1 MCYYYIPE
9 DKSYI
14 SPCAERTPVD
24 WKYVHYYIPTHQ
36 KRISPFAERAPVE
49 WKYVPLLHTNTSKMH
64 IAIRWAN
71 TRWMEICSVLYII
84 KIKNACRH
92 SRSEHPLNGN
102 MFHYYVPKKSQMHIA
117 IRGANTRW
125 MEICSH
131 IVKSTSI
138 KHIRIREANN
148 RWISICSHI
157 LEKKKDIRP
166 YNHWANVR
174 FSWARLK
181 MWHNLAR
188 FCQKSAARR
197 LHRRTFLAL
206 SSITSFL
213 ITYYLPQQPLPLGI
227 SRRSDGTPAVT
238 RFSFCGPVRVYCR
251 RQLRSPAGPP
261 FATRRRI
268 FLIFELLFANRKFHR
283 KSDTTKGYPKSQKI
297 SQASIFHLFWNH
309 FGTLLVSLSML
320 FRKSRKS

>member
-1 MCYYYIPE
+1 M
-9 DKSYI
+9 
-14 SPCAERTPVD
+14 
-24 WKYVHYYIPTHQ
+24 
-36 KRISPFAERAPVE
+36 SPFAERAPVE
-49 WKYVPLLHTNTSKMH
+49 WKHVPLLRTKKITN
-64 IAIRWAN
+64 A
-71 TRWMEICSVLYII
+71 Y
-84 KIKNACRH
+84 RH

-102 MFHYYVPKKSQMHIA
+102 MFSYCEKHFNKTYPHSRSQQPL
-117 IRGANTRW
+117 N
-125 MEICSH
+125 
-131 IVKSTSI
+131 
-138 KHIRIREANN
+138 KHMF
-148 RWISICSHI
+148 SYSG
-157 LEKKKDIRP
+157 EKKRHTAVQSLSKCK
-166 YNHWANVR
+166 V
-174 FSWARLK
+174 FLVRLK
-181 MWHNLAR
+181 MWHDLAR

-197 LHRRTFLAL
+197 LHRRTFLTL

-309 FGTLLVSLSML
+309 FGSLLVSLSML
-320 FRKSRKS
+320 FRKSRKSWKSNKNQCLFNDFAFLKGRFSRSFLNIFSCFFWHPFWHIIFLIFSKFDAKRDAFGTPLGANCDQRGTQNRPHVERAPEAPQDHS